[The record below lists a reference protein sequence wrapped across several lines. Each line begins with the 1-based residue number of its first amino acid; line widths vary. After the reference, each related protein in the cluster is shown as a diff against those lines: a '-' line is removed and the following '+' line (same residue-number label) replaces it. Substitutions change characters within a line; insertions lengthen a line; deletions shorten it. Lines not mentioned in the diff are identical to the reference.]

1 MEDEGSE
8 LYLLSRFAPS
18 SSSAQ
23 LRLNRAMDHH
33 QDLSSELDPTLLMS
47 TTSTTSSSSPPDSA
61 SPSFSFS
68 PDASPPHYTFSVT
81 NLSCPAPPRRS
92 TTTALL
98 PPFLSSSSSAAAAGA
113 GDDGL
118 LLKSVSFTASSSNI
132 LAVVGPS
139 GAGKSTLLRILS
151 GRGTGSELS
160 NPGTAVSLNGHA
172 ITSRS
177 KLRRLCGF
185 VTQDDNLL
193 PLLTVRETILFAARF
208 RLRTSSAAT
217 ARERRLERVD
227 ALIHELGLSE
237 VADSYVGGGGGAR
250 GVSGG
255 ERKRVSIAVDMVHDP
270 PVLLLDEPTSGLDS
284 RSAMDVL
291 ALLHGVSRARRQVV
305 VLSIHQ
311 PSYRML
317 AGYISSLLLLSH
329 GAVAHSGTLKS
340 LEDALVRLGHKIP
353 IQLNPLELA
362 MEVTDQLKEHNHHHH
377 AHADNDEEEEDDH
390 DEMSLIVNNNDD
402 DDEVP
407 DEQGYC
413 SRWTEVTALT
423 VRCWRTMYRT
433 RELFAARAAQAV
445 VGGLGL
451 GSVYFRLSPDNPDG
465 VALRLGLFAFTLS
478 FLLSS
483 TVEALPILLHE
494 RRVLMREASRR
505 AYRLSSYVVANAAVF
520 APCLLAVSLL
530 FSAPLYWMAGLR
542 AAAACFGFFVLAV
555 WLIVL
560 MASSL
565 VLFLSAVSPDFVLG
579 NALICV
585 CLGVFFLFS
594 GYFIPKDSI
603 PRYWGFMYYV
613 SMYRY
618 PLDLL
623 LINEYGGSARDKCVA
638 LVGGHGGGGNNSA
651 GAMAGG
657 VCLRTGAD
665 VLRDRGID
673 EGMKWVN
680 VGVMVGFFLL
690 YRVMCWAVLV
700 RRASKTT
707 L

>member
-1 MEDEGSE
+1 MEDEGGE
-8 LYLLSRFAPS
+8 LYLLRHFAPS
-18 SSSAQ
+18 SSSPSPPHQ
-23 LRLNRAMDHH
+23 LRAMDHR
-33 QDLSSELDPTLLMS
+33 QDLSSELDPAALL
-47 TTSTTSSSSPPDSA
+47 TSASTSSSSPPDSA

-68 PDASPPHYTFSVT
+68 HPSPARYTLAVT
-81 NLSCPAPPRRS
+81 DLSCPAPRRRGS
-92 TTTALL
+92 VL
-98 PPFLSSSSSAAAAGA
+98 PPFLSCLFSAPDAGA
-113 GDDGL
+113 GDQA
-118 LLKSVSFTASSSNI
+118 LLKSVSFTATSSNI

-151 GRGTGSELS
+151 GRGTGTEISTK
-160 NPGTAVSLNGHA
+160 PGTVSLNGHA
-172 ITSRS
+172 VTSRAH
-177 KLRRLCGF
+177 LRRLCGF

-208 RLRTSSAAT
+208 RLRAFT
-217 ARERRLERVD
+217 AGERLDRVD
-227 ALIHELGLSE
+227 ALMQELGLSD
-237 VADSYVGGGGGAR
+237 VADSYVGGASGSR

-255 ERKRVSIAVDMVHDP
+255 ERKRVSVAVEVVHDP

-284 RSAMDVL
+284 RSATDVL
-291 ALLHGVSRARRQVV
+291 SLLREVSRARRQVV

-317 AGYISSLLLLSH
+317 AGYVSSLLLLSR
-329 GAVAHSGTLKS
+329 GAVAHAGDLAS
-340 LEDALVRLGHKIP
+340 LEDALARLGHKIP
-353 IQLNPLELA
+353 PQLNPLELA
-362 MEVTDQLKEHNHHHH
+362 IEVTADLAAAYTNDAHHHD
-377 AHADNDEEEEDDH
+377 A
-390 DEMSLIVNNNDD
+390 D
-402 DDEVP
+402 DDEMTRLVISNAAGRRL
-407 DEQGYC
+407 DDGGGYC
-413 SRWTEVTALT
+413 SRLTEISALT
-423 VRCWRTMYRT
+423 VRCWRTMHRT

-451 GSVYFRLSPDNPDG
+451 GSVYFHLGGPDKSPDG

-494 RRVLMREASRR
+494 RRVLMREASRG
-505 AYRLSSYVVANAAVF
+505 AYRLSSYVAANALVF
-520 APCLLAVSLL
+520 APCLLAVSVL
-530 FSAPLYWMAGLR
+530 FAAPLYWLAGLR
-542 AAAACFGFFVLAV
+542 ADPLAAFAFFVLAV

-585 CLGVFFLFS
+585 FLGVFFLFS
-594 GYFIPKDSI
+594 GYFIPKESI

-638 LVGGHGGGGNNSA
+638 WVGGNTSHA
-651 GAMAGG
+651 GVG

-680 VGVMVGFFLL
+680 VGVMLGFFLL

>member
-1 MEDEGSE
+1 MEDESSE

-18 SSSAQ
+18 SSTTHQ
-23 LRLNRAMDHH
+23 LRAAERRGMD
-33 QDLSSELDPTLLMS
+33 QDLSSSELDPALLMS
-47 TTSTTSSSSPPDSA
+47 TSTSSSSPPDSA
-61 SPSFSFS
+61 SPSFSYS
-68 PDASPPHYTFSVT
+68 HPSPPRYTFAVN
-81 NLSCPAPPRRS
+81 NLSCPAPRRRAS
-92 TTTALL
+92 TCAAALL
-98 PPFLSSSSSAAAAGA
+98 PPFLSACASPAAAPDADAAG
-113 GDDGL
+113 
-118 LLKSVSFTASSSNI
+118 LLKSVSFAATSSNI

-151 GRGTGSELS
+151 GRGSGSEIAR
-160 NPGTAVSLNGHA
+160 PGTVSLNSHA
-172 ITSRS
+172 VTSRAQ
-177 KLRRLCGF
+177 LRRLCGF

-208 RLRTSSAAT
+208 RLRGAAAAT
-217 ARERRLERVD
+217 ARDRRDRVE
-227 ALIHELGLSE
+227 ALMQELGLTE
-237 VADSYVGGGGGAR
+237 VADSYVGGSDGCGASAAR

-255 ERKRVSIAVDMVHDP
+255 ERKRVSIAVDIVHDP

-284 RSAMDVL
+284 RSAVDVL
-291 ALLHGVSRARRQVV
+291 QLLHDVSRARRQVV

-317 AGYISSLLLLSH
+317 HYISSLLLLSR
-329 GAVAHSGTLKS
+329 GAVAHFGTLKS
-340 LEDALVRLGHKIP
+340 LEDALARLGHKIP
-353 IQLNPLELA
+353 MQLNPLELA
-362 MEVTDQLKEHNHHHH
+362 MDVEVTGEL
-377 AHADNDEEEEDDH
+377 EEDHAALFVAHGRHRH
-390 DEMSLIVNNNDD
+390 DEGE
-402 DDEVP
+402 DEVSLADGRLDVP
-407 DEQGYC
+407 VQGYC
-413 SRWTEVTALT
+413 SRFTEVAALT

-505 AYRLSSYVVANAAVF
+505 AYRLSSYVVANALVF

-530 FSAPLYWMAGLR
+530 FSAPIYWLAGLR
-542 AAAACFGFFVLAV
+542 ATPLAAFAFFVLAV
-555 WLIVL
+555 WLIML

-585 CLGVFFLFS
+585 FLGVFFLFS
-594 GYFIPKDSI
+594 GYFIPKESI
-603 PRYWGFMYYV
+603 PRYWAFMYYV

-623 LINEYGGSARDKCVA
+623 LINEYGGSARGKCVA
-638 LVGGHGGGGNNSA
+638 WMAGNN
-651 GAMAGG
+651 G

-673 EGMKWVN
+673 EGLKWLN
-680 VGVMVGFFLL
+680 VGIMLGFFLL

>member
-1 MEDEGSE
+1 MEDDEISE

-18 SSSAQ
+18 SSTATHQ
-23 LRLNRAMDHH
+23 LRRAAERAMD
-33 QDLSSELDPTLLMS
+33 QDLSSELDPALLMS
-47 TTSTTSSSSPPDSA
+47 TSTSSSSPPGSA
-61 SPSFSFS
+61 SPSSSSFS
-68 PDASPPHYTFSVT
+68 HPSPPHYTFAVN
-81 NLSCPAPPRRS
+81 NLSCPAPRRR
-92 TTTALL
+92 AAANLL
-98 PPFLSSSSSAAAAGA
+98 PSFLSSSSASPADDAAGGAA
-113 GDDGL
+113 G

-151 GRGTGSELS
+151 GRGTGSEIAR
-160 NPGTAVSLNGHA
+160 PGTVSLNGHA
-172 ITSRS
+172 VASRAQ
-177 KLRRLCGF
+177 LRRLCGF

-208 RLRTSSAAT
+208 RLRAAAT
-217 ARERRLERVD
+217 AGERRERVE
-227 ALIHELGLSE
+227 ALMQELGLSE
-237 VADSYVGGGGGAR
+237 VADSYVGGGDGCGLSTAR

-255 ERKRVSIAVDMVHDP
+255 ERKRVSIAVDIVHDP

-284 RSAMDVL
+284 RSALDVL
-291 ALLHGVSRARRQVV
+291 QLLHDVSRARRQVV

-317 AGYISSLLLLSH
+317 HYISSLLLLSR
-329 GAVAHSGTLKS
+329 GAVAHFGTLKS
-340 LEDALVRLGHKIP
+340 LEDALARLGHKIP
-353 IQLNPLELA
+353 MQLNPLELA
-362 MEVTDQLKEHNHHHH
+362 MEVTGELEEDRARIAVHH
-377 AHADNDEEEEDDH
+377 ADDEE
-390 DEMSLIVNNNDD
+390 DEISGGLVSGRRRLD
-402 DDEVP
+402 VP
-407 DEQGYC
+407 DQGYC
-413 SRWTEVTALT
+413 SRFTEVAALT
-423 VRCWRTMYRT
+423 ARCWRTMYRT

-451 GSVYFRLSPDNPDG
+451 GSVYFRLSPDGPDG

-505 AYRLSSYVVANAAVF
+505 AYRLSSYVVANALVF

-530 FSAPLYWMAGLR
+530 FSAPLYWLAGLR
-542 AAAACFGFFVLAV
+542 ATPLAAFAFFVLAV
-555 WLIVL
+555 WLIML

-585 CLGVFFLFS
+585 FLGVFFLFS

-603 PRYWGFMYYV
+603 PRYWAFMYYV

-623 LINEYGGSARDKCVA
+623 LINEYGGSARGRCVA
-638 LVGGHGGGGNNSA
+638 WMGGNHSDAMPGGG
-651 GAMAGG
+651 GG

-673 EGMKWVN
+673 EGMRWVN
-680 VGVMVGFFLL
+680 VGVMLGFFLL
-690 YRVMCWAVLV
+690 YRLICWAVLV

>member
-8 LYLLSRFAPS
+8 LYLLRRCAPS
-18 SSSAQ
+18 SSSPSPPHQ
-23 LRLNRAMDHH
+23 LRAMDHH
-33 QDLSSELDPTLLMS
+33 QDLSSELDPGALL
-47 TTSTTSSSSPPDSA
+47 TSASTSSSSPPESA

-68 PDASPPHYTFSVT
+68 DPSPPRYTLAVRD
-81 NLSCPAPPRRS
+81 LSCPAPRRRNPI
-92 TTTALL
+92 L
-98 PPFLSSSSSAAAAGA
+98 PSSLSSFISSTPHAAGA
-113 GDDGL
+113 GDHQA
-118 LLKSVSFTASSSNI
+118 LLKSVSFTATSSNI

-151 GRGTGSELS
+151 GRGTGSEIS
-160 NPGTAVSLNGHA
+160 TKPGTVSLNGHA
-172 ITSRS
+172 VTSRAH
-177 KLRRLCGF
+177 LRRLCGF

-208 RLRTSSAAT
+208 RLRALT
-217 ARERRLERVD
+217 AGERLDRVE
-227 ALIHELGLSE
+227 ALMQELGLSD
-237 VADSYVGGGGGAR
+237 VADSYVGGAGANR

-255 ERKRVSIAVDMVHDP
+255 ERKRVSVAVEVVHDP

-284 RSAMDVL
+284 RSATDVL
-291 ALLHGVSRARRQVV
+291 SLLREVSRARRQVV

-317 AGYISSLLLLSH
+317 AGYVSSLLLLSR
-329 GAVAHSGTLKS
+329 GAVAHAGDLAS
-340 LEDALVRLGHKIP
+340 LEDALARLGHKIP
-353 IQLNPLELA
+353 PQLNPLELA
-362 MEVTDQLKEHNHHHH
+362 IEVTADLAAAHANDAHHHLH
-377 AHADNDEEEEDDH
+377 DADADNDE
-390 DEMSLIVNNNDD
+390 MSRLVISNAGGGCLDD
-402 DDEVP
+402 DDDVTGG
-407 DEQGYC
+407 GYC
-413 SRWTEVTALT
+413 SRLTEISALT
-423 VRCWRTMYRT
+423 VRCWRTMHRT

-451 GSVYFRLSPDNPDG
+451 GSVYFHLGGPDKSPDG

-494 RRVLMREASRR
+494 RRVLMREASRG
-505 AYRLSSYVVANAAVF
+505 AYRLSSYVAANALVF
-520 APCLLAVSLL
+520 APCLLAVSVL
-530 FSAPLYWMAGLR
+530 FAAPLYWLAGLR
-542 AAAACFGFFVLAV
+542 ADPLAAFAFFVLAV

-585 CLGVFFLFS
+585 FLGVFFLFS
-594 GYFIPKDSI
+594 GYFIPKESI

-638 LVGGHGGGGNNSA
+638 WVGGNSSHA
-651 GAMAGG
+651 GVG

-680 VGVMVGFFLL
+680 VGVMLGFFLL
-690 YRVMCWAVLV
+690 YRIMCWAVLV

>member
-1 MEDEGSE
+1 MGDEGGGGSE
-8 LYLLSRFAPS
+8 LYLLSRFAASS
-18 SSSAQ
+18 SSSAAQ
-23 LRLNRAMDHH
+23 LRGRERAMDHH
-33 QDLSSELDPTLLMS
+33 QDLSAELDPALLMS
-47 TTSTTSSSSPPDSA
+47 ASTSSSSPPDSA

-68 PDASPPHYTFSVT
+68 HPSPPHYTLAVS
-81 NLSCPAPPRRS
+81 NLSCPAPRRRAS
-92 TTTALL
+92 IL
-98 PPFLSSSSSAAAAGA
+98 PSFLSSCFSTSPATDASG
-113 GDDGL
+113 GGERL

-151 GRGTGSELS
+151 GRGTGSEIAR
-160 NPGTAVSLNGHA
+160 PGTVSLNGHA
-172 ITSRS
+172 VTSRAQ
-177 KLRRLCGF
+177 LRRLCGF

-208 RLRTSSAAT
+208 RLRAAAT
-217 ARERRLERVD
+217 ARERLDRVE
-227 ALIHELGLSE
+227 ALMQELGLSE

-284 RSAMDVL
+284 RSAVDVL
-291 ALLHGVSRARRQVV
+291 ALLREVSRARRQVV

-317 AGYISSLLLLSH
+317 GYISSLLLLSR

-340 LEDALVRLGHKIP
+340 LEDALARLGHKIP
-353 IQLNPLELA
+353 VQLNPLELA
-362 MEVTDQLKEHNHHHH
+362 MEMEVTGEL
-377 AHADNDEEEEDDH
+377 AEDRRRRGAGF
-390 DEMSLIVNNNDD
+390 L
-402 DDEVP
+402 DDEDAMSSLLDSSSNAGRRLDVP
-407 DEQGYC
+407 DRGYC
-413 SRWTEVTALT
+413 SRATEVSALT
-423 VRCWRTMYRT
+423 VRCWRTMVRT

-451 GSVYFRLSPDNPDG
+451 GSVYFRLRPDGPDG

-505 AYRLSSYVVANAAVF
+505 AYRLSSYVVANALVF
-520 APCLLAVSLL
+520 APCLLAVALL
-530 FSAPLYWMAGLR
+530 FSGPLYWLAGLR
-542 AAAACFGFFVLAV
+542 AAPLGAFALFVLAV

-594 GYFIPKDSI
+594 GYFIPRGSI
-603 PRYWGFMYYV
+603 PRYWAFMYYV

-623 LINEYGGSARDKCVA
+623 LINEYGGSARGRCVEW
-638 LVGGHGGGGNNSA
+638 VGGNA
-651 GAMAGG
+651 AMAGGG

-673 EGMKWVN
+673 EVMKWAN
-680 VGVMVGFFLL
+680 VGVMLGFFLL

>member
-1 MEDEGSE
+1 MEDDEISE

-18 SSSAQ
+18 SSTPHHQ
-23 LRLNRAMDHH
+23 LRAAEVAMD
-33 QDLSSELDPTLLMS
+33 QDLSSELDPALLMS
-47 TTSTTSSSSPPDSA
+47 TSTSSSSPPGSA
-61 SPSFSFS
+61 SPSSSFS
-68 PDASPPHYTFSVT
+68 HPSPPHYTFAVN
-81 NLSCPAPPRRS
+81 NLSCAAPRRR
-92 TTTALL
+92 AAANLL
-98 PPFLSSSSSAAAAGA
+98 PSFLSSFSASPAPDATDGAAG
-113 GDDGL
+113 

-151 GRGTGSELS
+151 GRGTGSEIAK
-160 NPGTAVSLNGHA
+160 PGTVSLNGHA
-172 ITSRS
+172 VASRAQ
-177 KLRRLCGF
+177 LRRLCGF

-208 RLRTSSAAT
+208 RLRGAAT
-217 ARERRLERVD
+217 AGERRERVE
-227 ALIHELGLSE
+227 ALMQELGLSE
-237 VADSYVGGGGGAR
+237 VADSYVGGGDGCGLSAAR

-255 ERKRVSIAVDMVHDP
+255 ERKRVSIAVDIVHDP

-284 RSAMDVL
+284 RSALDVL
-291 ALLHGVSRARRQVV
+291 QLLHDVSRARRQVV

-317 AGYISSLLLLSH
+317 HYISSLLLLSR
-329 GAVAHSGTLKS
+329 GAVAHFGTLKS
-340 LEDALVRLGHKIP
+340 LEDALARLGHKIP
-353 IQLNPLELA
+353 MQLNPLELA
-362 MEVTDQLKEHNHHHH
+362 MEVTGQLKEDRSRIDVDGDHH
-377 AHADNDEEEEDDH
+377 A
-390 DEMSLIVNNNDD
+390 
-402 DDEVP
+402 DDEDEVSRLVISGRRLDVP
-407 DEQGYC
+407 DQGYC
-413 SRWTEVTALT
+413 SRFTEVAALT

-451 GSVYFRLSPDNPDG
+451 GSVYFRLSPDSADG
-465 VALRLGLFAFTLS
+465 VPLRLGLFAFTLS

-505 AYRLSSYVVANAAVF
+505 AYRLSSYVVANALVF

-530 FSAPLYWMAGLR
+530 FSAPLYWLAGLR
-542 AAAACFGFFVLAV
+542 ATPLAAFAFFVLAV

-585 CLGVFFLFS
+585 FLGVFFLFS

-603 PRYWGFMYYV
+603 PRYWAFMYYV

-623 LINEYGGSARDKCVA
+623 LINEYGGSARGRCVA
-638 LVGGHGGGGNNSA
+638 WMGGNN
-651 GAMAGG
+651 GAMSGG

-680 VGVMVGFFLL
+680 VGVMLGFFLL
-690 YRVMCWAVLV
+690 YRLMCWAVLV

>member
-1 MEDEGSE
+1 
-8 LYLLSRFAPS
+8 
-18 SSSAQ
+18 
-23 LRLNRAMDHH
+23 MDHH
-33 QDLSSELDPTLLMS
+33 QDDLSAELDPALLMS
-47 TTSTTSSSSPPDSA
+47 ASTSSSSPPGSA
-61 SPSFSFS
+61 SPSSSFS
-68 PDASPPHYTFSVT
+68 HPSPPHYTLAVSD
-81 NLSCPAPPRRS
+81 LSCPAPRRRAS
-92 TTTALL
+92 IL
-98 PPFLSSSSSAAAAGA
+98 PSFLSSCFSTSPATDASG
-113 GDDGL
+113 GGERL

-151 GRGTGSELS
+151 GRGTGSEIAR
-160 NPGTAVSLNGHA
+160 PGTVSLNGHA
-172 ITSRS
+172 VTSRAQ
-177 KLRRLCGF
+177 LRRLCGF

-208 RLRTSSAAT
+208 RLRGGAAT
-217 ARERRLERVD
+217 ARERLDRAE
-227 ALIHELGLSE
+227 ALIQELGLSE
-237 VADSYVGGGGGAR
+237 VADSYVGGGGDGAAR

-284 RSAMDVL
+284 RSAVDVL
-291 ALLHGVSRARRQVV
+291 ALLREVSRARRQVV

-317 AGYISSLLLLSH
+317 GYISSLLLLSR

-340 LEDALVRLGHKIP
+340 LEDALARLGHKIP
-353 IQLNPLELA
+353 AQLNPLELA
-362 MEVTDQLKEHNHHHH
+362 ME
-377 AHADNDEEEEDDH
+377 
-390 DEMSLIVNNNDD
+390 
-402 DDEVP
+402 
-407 DEQGYC
+407 
-413 SRWTEVTALT
+413 TEVTAELAEDRYRHGAGLLLLDEDAVSSSSLLLDSSSNDVAVPDRGGYYCSRAT
-423 VRCWRTMYRT
+423 EVSALAVRCWRTMYRT
-433 RELFAARAAQAV
+433 RELFAARGAQAV

-451 GSVYFRLSPDNPDG
+451 GSVYFRLSPDGPDG

-505 AYRLSSYVVANAAVF
+505 AYRLSSYVAANALVF
-520 APCLLAVSLL
+520 APCLLAVALL
-530 FSAPLYWMAGLR
+530 FAGPLYWLAGLR
-542 AAAACFGFFVLAV
+542 AAPRGAAAFAFFVLAV

-594 GYFIPKDSI
+594 GYFIPRGSI
-603 PRYWGFMYYV
+603 PRYWAFMYYV

-623 LINEYGGSARDKCVA
+623 LINEYGGGARGRCVA
-638 LVGGHGGGGNNSA
+638 WVGGNA
-651 GAMAGG
+651 AMAGGG

-673 EGMKWVN
+673 EGMKWAN
-680 VGVMVGFFLL
+680 VGVMLGFFLL

>member
-1 MEDEGSE
+1 MEDEGGE
-8 LYLLSRFAPS
+8 LYLLRSFAPS
-18 SSSAQ
+18 SSSSPPPPPHHQ
-23 LRLNRAMDHH
+23 LRAIMDRHH
-33 QDLSSELDPTLLMS
+33 QDLSSELDPALL
-47 TTSTTSSSSPPDSA
+47 TSASTSSSSPPDSA

-68 PDASPPHYTFSVT
+68 HPSPPRYTLAVT
-81 NLSCPAPPRRS
+81 DLSCPAPRRRGNS
-92 TTTALL
+92 VL
-98 PPFLSSSSSAAAAGA
+98 PPFLTSSFPAASRAP
-113 GDDGL
+113 DGEA
-118 LLKSVSFTASSSNI
+118 LLKSVSFTATSSNI

-151 GRGTGSELS
+151 GRGTGSEIS
-160 NPGTAVSLNGHA
+160 AKPGTVSLNGHA
-172 ITSRS
+172 VTSRAR
-177 KLRRLCGF
+177 LRRLCGF

-208 RLRTSSAAT
+208 RLRSLT
-217 ARERRLERVD
+217 ALDRLGRVE
-227 ALIHELGLSE
+227 ALMQELGLSD
-237 VADSYVGGGGGAR
+237 VADSYVGGVSGSGTAGSSR

-255 ERKRVSIAVDMVHDP
+255 ERKRVSVAVEVVHDP

-284 RSAMDVL
+284 RSAADVL
-291 ALLHGVSRARRQVV
+291 SLLRGVSRARGQVV

-317 AGYISSLLLLSH
+317 AGYVSSLLLLSR
-329 GAVAHSGTLKS
+329 GAVAHAGDLAS
-340 LEDALVRLGHKIP
+340 LEDALARLGHKIP
-353 IQLNPLELA
+353 PQLNPLELA
-362 MEVTDQLKEHNHHHH
+362 IEVTADLAAAYANDEHHHR
-377 AHADNDEEEEDDH
+377 DEDDEMMTSHVISDDTRRLEEEDVAVV
-390 DEMSLIVNNNDD
+390 SSG
-402 DDEVP
+402 
-407 DEQGYC
+407 GYC
-413 SRWTEVTALT
+413 SRMTEVTALT
-423 VRCWRTMYRT
+423 VRCWRTMHRT

-451 GSVYFRLSPDNPDG
+451 GSVYFRLGGPDKSPDG

-494 RRVLMREASRR
+494 RRVLMREASRG
-505 AYRLSSYVVANAAVF
+505 AYRLSSYVAANALVF
-520 APCLLAVSLL
+520 APCLLAVSAL
-530 FSAPLYWMAGLR
+530 FSAPLYWLAGLR
-542 AAAACFGFFVLAV
+542 AEPLAAFAFFVLAV

-585 CLGVFFLFS
+585 FLGVFFLFS
-594 GYFIPKDSI
+594 GYFIPKESI
-603 PRYWGFMYYV
+603 PRYWAFMYYV

-623 LINEYGGSARDKCVA
+623 LINEYGGSARGKCVA
-638 LVGGHGGGGNNSA
+638 WVGGNSSHGG
-651 GAMAGG
+651 GG

-680 VGVMVGFFLL
+680 VGVMLGFFLL